1 MDPNYESRPM
11 DQEVK
16 NGTGTWS
23 EDYAARLS
31 LFYSYMIFCNINII
45 LLKYKI

>member
-23 EDYAARLS
+23 EDYAAW
-31 LFYSYMIFCNINII
+31 MIIFI
-45 LLKYKI
+45 LLVYDFL